1 LQGLGGAGREER
13 PAPLQSSRPYTSA
26 GAGRVDRQAD
36 RRRQIL
42 EAAVKV
48 FARKGFHSARVGDVA
63 EEAGIAYGLV
73 YHYFKSKEELLETI
87 FRTTWTEM
95 LARVREVEEAGVPAS
110 EAVRQ
115 VTALLLRTWRRD
127 PDLVRVLVR
136 EVTRNPHVQKEVHEI
151 TAAMEALEGIIR
163 RGQETGEFN
172 AEMDPR
178 LSAVVFY
185 GALDEVLTGWVLGQ
199 LPDKDVDVAKAE
211 RNVHRL
217 IVEGL
222 GGTVRT

>member
-1 LQGLGGAGREER
+1 MAAR
-13 PAPLQSSRPYTSA
+13 A
-26 GAGRVDRQAD
+26 DRQAD

-48 FARKGFHSARVGDVA
+48 FADKGFHASRVGDIA

-73 YHYFKSKEELLETI
+73 YHYFSSKEDLLETI

-95 LARVREVEEAGVPAS
+95 LARVHEVEEAGVPAA

-136 EVTRNPHVQKEVHEI
+136 EVTRNQHVQQEIEEI
-151 TAAMEALEGIIR
+151 TEAMKALERIVR
-163 RGQETGEFN
+163 RGQESGEFR
-172 AEMDPR
+172 AELDARMA
-178 LSAVVFY
+178 AVVFF
-185 GALDEVLTGWVLGQ
+185 GALEEILSSWVLGQ
-199 LPDKDVDVAKAE
+199 LPDRDEDIARAEKSVVA
-211 RNVHRL
+211 L
-217 IVEGL
+217 LTGGL
-222 GGTVRT
+222 RTPGEVQPS

>member
-1 LQGLGGAGREER
+1 VVVRAE
-13 PAPLQSSRPYTSA
+13 
-26 GAGRVDRQAD
+26 RQAD

-48 FARKGFHSARVGDVA
+48 FARKGFHASRVGDIA

-73 YHYFKSKEELLETI
+73 YHYFKSKEDLLDTI

-95 LARVREVEEAGVPAS
+95 LARVREVEEAGVPAA

-136 EVTRNPHVQKEVHEI
+136 EVTRSQHVQQEVEEIKE
-151 TAAMEALEGIIR
+151 AMDALERIVR
-163 RGQETGEFN
+163 RGQETGEF
-172 AEMDPR
+172 EGELDPK
-178 LSAVVFY
+178 LAAVVFY
-185 GALDEVLTGWVLGQ
+185 GALDEVLTAWVLGQ
-199 LPDKDVDVAKAE
+199 LPDRDEDIARAE
-211 RNVHRL
+211 RNVVRL
-217 IVEGL
+217 LTDGFAA
-222 GGTVRT
+222 RT

>member
-1 LQGLGGAGREER
+1 VVVRAE
-13 PAPLQSSRPYTSA
+13 
-26 GAGRVDRQAD
+26 RQAD

-48 FARKGFHSARVGDVA
+48 FARKGFHASRVGDIA

-73 YHYFKSKEELLETI
+73 YHYFKSKEDLLDTI

-95 LARVREVEEAGVPAS
+95 LARVREVEEAGVPAA

-136 EVTRNPHVQKEVHEI
+136 EVTRSQHVQQEVEEIKE
-151 TAAMEALEGIIR
+151 AMDALERIVR
-163 RGQETGEFN
+163 RGQETGEF
-172 AEMDPR
+172 EGELDPK
-178 LSAVVFY
+178 LAAVVFY
-185 GALDEVLTGWVLGQ
+185 GALDEVLTAWVLGQ
-199 LPDKDVDVAKAE
+199 LPDRDEDIARAE
-211 RNVHRL
+211 RNVVRL
-217 IVEGL
+217 LTDGFAA
-222 GGTVRT
+222 RP

>member
-1 LQGLGGAGREER
+1 VAVR
-13 PAPLQSSRPYTSA
+13 A
-26 GAGRVDRQAD
+26 DRHAD

-48 FARKGFHSARVGDVA
+48 FADKGFHAARVGDIA

-73 YHYFKSKEELLETI
+73 YHYFQSKEDLLETI

-95 LARVREVEEAGVPAS
+95 LARVREVEEANVPAA

-136 EVTRNPHVQKEVHEI
+136 EVTRNQHVQKEVEEI
-151 TAAMEALEGIIR
+151 THAMEALERIIR
-163 RGQETGEFN
+163 RGQEVGEFRV
-172 AEMDPR
+172 ELDSR
-178 LSAVVFY
+178 LAAAVFY
-185 GALDEVLTGWVLGQ
+185 GALEEVLSGWVLGQ
-199 LPDKDVDVAKAE
+199 LPDRDEDIARAEKTVVA
-211 RNVHRL
+211 VL
-217 IVEGL
+217 IAGFAAPAAQN
-222 GGTVRT
+222 

>member
-1 LQGLGGAGREER
+1 MAAR
-13 PAPLQSSRPYTSA
+13 A
-26 GAGRVDRQAD
+26 DRQAD

-42 EAAVKV
+42 AAAVKV
-48 FARKGFHSARVGDVA
+48 FAEKGFHASRVGDIA

-73 YHYFKSKEELLETI
+73 YHYYESKEDLLETI

-95 LARVREVEEAGVPAS
+95 LARIGEVEEAGVPAS

-136 EVTRNPHVQKEVHEI
+136 EVTRNQHVQQEIEEI
-151 TAAMEALEGIIR
+151 TQAMEALERIIR
-163 RGQETGEFN
+163 RGQESGEFRT
-172 AEMDPR
+172 ELDSR

-185 GALDEVLTGWVLGQ
+185 GALEEVLSSWVLGQ
-199 LPDKDVDVAKAE
+199 LPDREEDIARAEQNVVA
-211 RNVHRL
+211 VL
-217 IVEGL
+217 TGGL
-222 GGTVRT
+222 KS

>member
-1 LQGLGGAGREER
+1 VVAR
-13 PAPLQSSRPYTSA
+13 A
-26 GAGRVDRQAD
+26 DRQAD

-48 FARKGFHSARVGDVA
+48 FARKGFHASRVGDVA

-73 YHYFKSKEELLETI
+73 YHYFKSKEDVLETI

-110 EAVRQ
+110 ESVRQ

-136 EVTRNPHVQKEVHEI
+136 EVTRSPHVQQEVEEI
-151 TAAMEALEGIIR
+151 THAMDALERIVR
-163 RGQETGEFN
+163 RGQESGEFRQ
-172 AEMDPR
+172 ELDPR
-178 LSAVVFY
+178 LAAVVFY
-185 GALDEVLTGWVLGQ
+185 GVLDEVLTSWVLGQ
-199 LPDKDVDVAKAE
+199 LPDRDEDIASAE
-211 RNVHRL
+211 RNVVQL
-217 IVEGL
+217 LVDGL
-222 GGTVRT
+222 RKA

>member
-1 LQGLGGAGREER
+1 VARR
-13 PAPLQSSRPYTSA
+13 A
-26 GAGRVDRQAD
+26 DRQAD

-48 FARKGFHSARVGDVA
+48 FARKGFHTARVGDVA
-63 EEAGIAYGLV
+63 EEAGVAYGLV

-95 LARVREVEEAGVPAS
+95 LARVREVEDAGVPSS

-136 EVTRNPHVQKEVHEI
+136 EVTRNPHVQVEVEEI
-151 TAAMEALEGIIR
+151 EAAMEALERIIR
-163 RGQETGEFN
+163 RGQEAGEFN
-172 AEMDPR
+172 AEMDAR
-178 LSAVVFY
+178 ISAVVFY
-185 GALDEVLTGWVLGQ
+185 GALDEVLTSWVLGQ
-199 LPDKDVDVAKAE
+199 LPDKDMDIAKAE

-222 GGTVRT
+222 GGEVPA

>member
-1 LQGLGGAGREER
+1 MAAR
-13 PAPLQSSRPYTSA
+13 A
-26 GAGRVDRQAD
+26 DRQAD

-42 EAAVKV
+42 AAAVKV
-48 FARKGFHSARVGDVA
+48 FAQKGFHASRVGDIA

-73 YHYFKSKEELLETI
+73 YHYYESKEDLLETI

-95 LARVREVEEAGVPAS
+95 LARIGEVEEAGAPAA

-136 EVTRNPHVQKEVHEI
+136 EVTRNQHVQQEVEEI
-151 TAAMEALEGIIR
+151 TQAMEALERIIR
-163 RGQETGEFN
+163 RGQESGEFRS
-172 AEMDPR
+172 ELDSR

-185 GALDEVLTGWVLGQ
+185 GALEEVLSGWVLGQ
-199 LPDKDVDVAKAE
+199 LPDREEDIARAEQNVVA
-211 RNVHRL
+211 VL
-217 IVEGL
+217 TGGL
-222 GGTVRT
+222 KS

>member
-1 LQGLGGAGREER
+1 MAVR
-13 PAPLQSSRPYTSA
+13 A
-26 GAGRVDRQAD
+26 DRQAD

-48 FARKGFHSARVGDVA
+48 FAGKGFHASRVGDVA

-73 YHYFKSKEELLETI
+73 YHYFASKEDLLETI

-95 LARVREVEEAGVPAS
+95 LSRVREVEGAGVPAA

-136 EVTRNPHVQKEVHEI
+136 EVTRNQHIQQEI
-151 TAAMEALEGIIR
+151 EEIAEAMQALERIVR
-163 RGQETGEFN
+163 RGQETGEFRP
-172 AEMDPR
+172 ELDPR
-178 LSAVVFY
+178 LAAAVFY
-185 GALDEVLTGWVLGQ
+185 GALEEVLSSWVLGT
-199 LPDKDVDVAKAE
+199 LPDRDEDIARAEKNVVA
-211 RNVHRL
+211 L
-217 IVEGL
+217 LTDGL
-222 GGTVRT
+222 KS

>member
-1 LQGLGGAGREER
+1 MAVR
-13 PAPLQSSRPYTSA
+13 A
-26 GAGRVDRQAD
+26 DRQAD

-48 FARKGFHSARVGDVA
+48 FADRGFHASRVGDVA

-73 YHYFKSKEELLETI
+73 YHYFASKEDLLETI

-95 LARVREVEEAGVPAS
+95 LARVREVEEAGVPAA

-136 EVTRNPHVQKEVHEI
+136 EVTRNQHVQQEI
-151 TAAMEALEGIIR
+151 EEIREAMQALERIVR
-163 RGQETGEFN
+163 RGQDTGEFQSN
-172 AEMDPR
+172 LDAR
-178 LSAVVFY
+178 LAAVVFY
-185 GALDEVLTGWVLGQ
+185 GALEEVLSSWVLGT
-199 LPDKDVDVAKAE
+199 LPDRDEDIARAETNVVA
-211 RNVHRL
+211 L
-217 IVEGL
+217 LTGGL
-222 GGTVRT
+222 KS

>member
-1 LQGLGGAGREER
+1 VAAR
-13 PAPLQSSRPYTSA
+13 A
-26 GAGRVDRQAD
+26 DRQAD

-48 FARKGFHSARVGDVA
+48 FARSGFHTSRVGDIA

-87 FRTTWTEM
+87 FRDTWTQM
-95 LARVREVEEAGVPAS
+95 LARVREVEASGVPAS
-110 EAVRQ
+110 EQVRQ

-136 EVTRNPHVQKEVHEI
+136 EVTRSPHVQHEVEEI
-151 TAAMEALEGIIR
+151 TQAMKALEGIIQ
-163 RGQETGEFN
+163 RGQESGEFRSDL
-172 AEMDPR
+172 DPR
-178 LSAVVFY
+178 LGAVVFY

-199 LPDKDVDVAKAE
+199 LPDQDDDIARAE
-211 RNVHRL
+211 RNVVQL
-217 IVEGL
+217 LVDGL
-222 GGTVRT
+222 RDS